1 MANAKSSPAA
11 GASPPPPAAPTVPP
25 TVVVILRCTLPP
37 PLLRHLFAI
46 GAAGY
51 LPADAPANSAAE
63 QWIAAAAADVAD
75 ADAKPSLR
83 AALLSRCE
91 LEVVQ
96 LIGTGQS
103 TRAIAAAL
111 FKSVKTIETYRSRI
125 RAKLG
130 LKNPT
135 ELAQWAWQFVHPAC
149 RRAA

>member
-1 MANAKSSPAA
+1 MANAKSSVTT
-11 GASPPPPAAPTVPP
+11 GASSPSAPP
-25 TVVVILRCTLPP
+25 TVVVVLRCTLPP

-51 LPADAPANSAAE
+51 VPAEPPANTAAE
-63 QWIAAAAADVAD
+63 QWIAAAANVAD
-75 ADAKPSLR
+75 ADGDPSLR
-83 AALLSRCE
+83 AALLSPCE

-103 TRAIAAAL
+103 TRAIASAL
-111 FKSVKTIETYRSRI
+111 HRSIKTIETYRSRI

-135 ELAQWAWQFVHPAC
+135 ALAQWAWQFTHPAGN
-149 RRAA
+149 AGSV